1 MHSHAGAWERD
12 GTGDRM
18 KPLALLLLS
27 LSLLLGTMLTHYI
40 LTDRTTP
47 NKALSQLVAVTGL
60 DTPALGSA
68 WYAPRLLSR
77 QSQARNPAYPEL
89 APIVRSEYVYAY

>member
-1 MHSHAGAWERD
+1 
-12 GTGDRM
+12 M
-18 KPLALLLLS
+18 KSLALLLLV
-27 LSLLLGTMLTHYI
+27 LTLFLGIMLTHYT

-77 QSQARNPAYPEL
+77 QSHAHNPAYPEL
-89 APIVRSEYVYAY
+89 EPVLRSEYVYAH